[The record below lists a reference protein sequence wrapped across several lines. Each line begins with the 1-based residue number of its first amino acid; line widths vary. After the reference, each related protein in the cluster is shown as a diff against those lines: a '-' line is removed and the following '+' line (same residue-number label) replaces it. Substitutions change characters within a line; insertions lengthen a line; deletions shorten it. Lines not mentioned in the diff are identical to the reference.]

1 MKKVLLPILLTVGL
15 QGVANAADGTI
26 EFTGSIISPPCTL
39 DSAKSNISVPLGV
52 YTSDALAG
60 KGTET
65 TAQDFDI
72 VLTNCSTDKFSAVQ
86 TRFNFTP
93 DSTDNQYIAITGSDS
108 ASGVAIK
115 LMEQDGTLIKPNSES
130 TAVQLPE
137 GEGLSLSYKA
147 SYISTADTV
156 TEGSANANGTF
167 ELMYQ

>member
-1 MKKVLLPILLTVGL
+1 MKKVLLPIFLVIGM
-15 QGVANAADGTI
+15 QGIANAADGTI

-39 DSAKSNISVPLGV
+39 DSTKSNIRVPLGV
-52 YTSDALAG
+52 YTTDALAG

-65 TAQDFDI
+65 TAMDFDI

-93 DSTDNQYIAITGSDS
+93 DSSDNQYIAITGDDI

-115 LMEQDGTLIKPNSES
+115 LMEQDGSLIKPNSES
-130 TAVQLPE
+130 KAVQLPD
-137 GEGLSLSYKA
+137 GQGLNLSYKA
-147 SYISTADTV
+147 SYISTAETV

>member
-1 MKKVLLPILLTVGL
+1 MKKVLLPIIFAVSMH
-15 QGVANAADGTI
+15 GVANAADGTI

-39 DSAKSNISVPLGV
+39 DATKSNINVPLGV
-52 YTSDALAG
+52 YTTDALAG

-65 TAQDFDI
+65 TAQDFEI

-93 DSTDNQYIAITGSDS
+93 DSSDSQYIAITGSDI

-115 LMEQDGTLIKPNSES
+115 LMEQDGSLIKPNSES
-130 TAVQLPE
+130 KAVQFPD
-137 GEGLSLSYKA
+137 GQGLNLSYKA
-147 SYISTADTV
+147 SYISTAETV